1 MLLLFENCNKSRFV
15 NIAANNFISLEY
27 LANKYGTGAKYSP
40 AE

>member
-27 LANKYGTGAKYSP
+27 LASKYGTGAKYSP